1 MGRRVRDSSNLA
13 DSALTS
19 VAFPRE
25 KSDSLVMGVDDDARH
40 KIFLYR
46 YSLKQVS
53 VLVADGRSTGLNV
66 HRKSGIVRCS
76 RC

>member
-1 MGRRVRDSSNLA
+1 
-13 DSALTS
+13 
-19 VAFPRE
+19 
-25 KSDSLVMGVDDDARH
+25 MGVDDDARH